1 MSDSDNTRLGP
12 ADADDRGL
20 SPVGG
25 ARKNNTARNIAI
37 VAAGAGVL
45 GLLWW
50 LNMPNEKPVAVAP
63 PPAPTVG
70 KVASDFVKPPEPP
83 PAARPPVPV
92 QPTPAAAPL
101 PPPPVVDQS
110 AEMAR
115 RAPVMAFT
123 TQRQGPAAAAAG
135 TRPAGAA
142 GGPGGGIGA
151 TMVASTVARV
161 KAENLGDP
169 TYRLSAGTVIPC
181 ILNSAIDTTT
191 AGFVRCQ
198 LEQDVYSANGAMILL
213 DAGTIVLGEYGG
225 GGGLKPG
232 QERVGEIWSRAE
244 TPNSIAVNLAS
255 PASDSLGRAG
265 MDGEVENY
273 FWTRFG
279 TAIMFSLIQ
288 DAMAIGRSVVS
299 NVTQPQGGT
308 NNSYQTYGY
317 NTQASGEQLAQT
329 ALRNSMN
336 IPPVL
341 KKHQGERVSIFLRN
355 DLDFSQ
361 VYRLDTR

>member
-1 MSDSDNTRLGP
+1 MSDTENTRLGA

-20 SPVGG
+20 SPVSGP
-25 ARKNNTARNIAI
+25 RKSSTTRTIAI
-37 VAAGAGVL
+37 VAAGVGVL
-45 GLLWW
+45 ALLWY
-50 LNMPNEKPVAVAP
+50 LNMPTQKPVAVAP
-63 PPAPTVG
+63 PPAPAVG
-70 KVASDFVKPPEPP
+70 KVASDLIRPPAPPAPP
-83 PAARPPVPV
+83 PQAAPVPIA
-92 QPTPAAAPL
+92 PAAAP
-101 PPPPVVDQS
+101 PVPPPVIDQN

-123 TQRQGPAAAAAG
+123 TQRTTQTPAAASGRPPG
-135 TRPAGAA
+135 TID
-142 GGPGGGIGA
+142 GPGGGIGA
-151 TMVASTVARV
+151 TMIASSIKRV
-161 KAENLGDP
+161 KAESLGDP

-232 QERVGEIWSRAE
+232 QERVGVIWSRAE

-265 MDGEVENY
+265 MDGEVETY

-308 NNSYQTYGY
+308 NNTYQTYGY
-317 NTQASGEQLAQT
+317 NTQAAGQQLAQT
-329 ALRNSMN
+329 ALQSSIN

-341 KKHQGERVSIFLRN
+341 KKNQGERVSIFLRN
-355 DLDFSQ
+355 DLDFGQ
-361 VYRLDTR
+361 VYRLSTR